1 MLPWIALVCWTSQ
14 MFILDPAWLKIAK
27 KTTTQCVNSCRQ
39 SQGKKNPPDY
49 FIVSSAHDIKFLCE
63 RVFLMDRSSWPLCV
77 RSTPGTE
84 AVSGTR
90 QPAAAKTAAALRG
103 PSSST
108 LPTPPPRNPPF
119 TTASRC
125 QENPYQRR
133 ITEMTPRYSCDG
145 DLFTGAALNCAPNKK
160 GMRAALW
167 RCDLLL

>member
-1 MLPWIALVCWTSQ
+1 MPNVYASSCFSKTDFQQFLQTKLG
-14 MFILDPAWLKIAK
+14 K
-27 KTTTQCVNSCRQ
+27 KTLQIISLCPQHMILR
-39 SQGKKNPPDY
+39 
-49 FIVSSAHDIKFLCE
+49 FWCE

-90 QPAAAKTAAALRG
+90 RPAAAKTVAALRG

-108 LPTPPPRNPPF
+108 LPTPPPRNLPF
-119 TTASRC
+119 TMASRC

-133 ITEMTPRYSCDG
+133 ITAMTPRYSCDG
-145 DLFTGAALNCAPNKK
+145 DLFTGAALNCTPNKK

-167 RCDLLL
+167 RRDLLL